1 MKERRTGRV
10 NRIIA
15 TERLSEISSASF
27 QTESVDFSRGSL
39 QFSNGFS
46 RKLLF
51 HLSFNRNA
59 RRLWRPVLQIEE
71 GTYWGQSTNEN
82 YTLSIFQKKKTQSN
96 IQSISQQEFLEK
108 SPVEFRQNLKQLI
121 FRENFVEKSYVAFE
135 IKSPNSWPQDEGN
148 FCLTRYQQFLLY
160 PKIIILRYI
169 FIFMVKNVSLIE
181 INSVKNKKPTVLSVC
196 LEKCIKAVQ

>member
-1 MKERRTGRV
+1 MNPRTNERTNEWMKERRTWRV

-46 RKLLF
+46 WKLLF

-82 YTLSIFQKKKTQSN
+82 YTLSLFQKKNIEQHPVDQSARISGKVTCR
-96 IQSISQQEFLEK
+96 IQTKLEVAHFHRK
-108 SPVEFRQNLKQLI
+108 LHWKILCCFRN
-121 FRENFVEKSYVAFE
+121 
-135 IKSPNSWPQDEGN
+135 
-148 FCLTRYQQFLLY
+148 
-160 PKIIILRYI
+160 
-169 FIFMVKNVSLIE
+169 
-181 INSVKNKKPTVLSVC
+181 
-196 LEKCIKAVQ
+196 

>member
-46 RKLLF
+46 WKLLF

-82 YTLSIFQKKKTQSN
+82 YTLSLFQKKKHTATSSRSVSKN
-96 IQSISQQEFLEK
+96 FWKSHLLNSDKTWSSSFSEKTSLKNLMLLSKLSRPILGHKMKEISVLQ
-108 SPVEFRQNLKQLI
+108 
-121 FRENFVEKSYVAFE
+121 
-135 IKSPNSWPQDEGN
+135 G
-148 FCLTRYQQFLLY
+148 
-160 PKIIILRYI
+160 
-169 FIFMVKNVSLIE
+169 
-181 INSVKNKKPTVLSVC
+181 INSFCCTQK
-196 LEKCIKAVQ
+196 